1 MRPNV
6 SSLAKKSDY
15 NTKISEI
22 ENKITTDQDHD
33 KYSTTKEFN
42 KLIAETFTARLAQ
55 ANLASKSDIASFV
68 KKTDFLLIKSMVKM
82 FEHRFYIK

>member
-55 ANLASKSDIASFV
+55 VNLASKSDIASFV
-68 KKTDFLLIKSMVKM
+68 KKTDFLQLKSMVKM

>member
-55 ANLASKSDIASFV
+55 VNLASKSDIASFV
-68 KKTDFLLIKSMVKM
+68 KKTDFLQIKSMVKM